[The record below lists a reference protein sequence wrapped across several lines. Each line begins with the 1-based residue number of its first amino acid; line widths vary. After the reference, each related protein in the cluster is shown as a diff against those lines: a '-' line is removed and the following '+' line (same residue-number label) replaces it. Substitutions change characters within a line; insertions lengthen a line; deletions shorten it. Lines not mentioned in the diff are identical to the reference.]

1 MEHRNSVKVIS
12 LVVKQLGIPVTRNS
26 IISELQKHT
35 DASSLLAISEVLTYW
50 NIPNEAYQVSVEE
63 LIETEIPLPFIAC
76 FAKGEFVLVNQK
88 DESQITISNDH
99 WNNHSFSIDEFKS
112 RYQGSILAFQKD
124 DSSGEYDYSAKRR
137 EEIIE
142 TLRMPF
148 VVSGLIIVFLAY
160 LFFNQSYLQTINW
173 HIGILAFFKT
183 IGLLASILLLIQ
195 SIDANN
201 PLIQKFCG
209 DDNSKNCHVILSSKA
224 AKVTEELSWS
234 EIGFFY
240 YSGTLVAL
248 LFNAANA
255 HLIQILG
262 ILNLLS
268 LPYTFYSIYY
278 QWRVAKQW
286 CIFCCTVQALLW
298 LEFAAFIPYLS
309 NGIQYP
315 DLHTLSN
322 LFVGILVPILLWVF
336 IKPYLINSM
345 QLQMLRLELY
355 RYKYNKELFQ
365 NMLHRENKY
374 ALPTEENTIM
384 IGNKEATNVITLV
397 SNPFCIHCTKT
408 HMLLDN
414 LLDSR
419 DDIKL
424 QLVFV
429 NRLYQ
434 KELDKNVISHFMALK
449 FEKNEIRLKEAINDW
464 YKQEKKKYELWK
476 EKYPAM
482 GTAIESNAL
491 SAQKE
496 WCKMVEITST
506 PTLFINGRRL
516 PSAYQAEDI
525 KYVL

>member
-1 MEHRNSVKVIS
+1 
-12 LVVKQLGIPVTRNS
+12 L
-26 IISELQKHT
+26 
-35 DASSLLAISEVLTYW
+35 
-50 NIPNEAYQVSVEE
+50 
-63 LIETEIPLPFIAC
+63 
-76 FAKGEFVLVNQK
+76 
-88 DESQITISNDH
+88 
-99 WNNHSFSIDEFKS
+99 
-112 RYQGSILAFQKD
+112 
-124 DSSGEYDYSAKRR
+124 
-137 EEIIE
+137 
-142 TLRMPF
+142 
-148 VVSGLIIVFLAY
+148 
-160 LFFNQSYLQTINW
+160 NQSYLQTLNW
-173 HIGILAFFKT
+173 HIGFLTTFKT
-183 IGLLASILLLIQ
+183 VGLIASILLLIQ
-195 SIDANN
+195 NIDANN

-209 DDNSKNCHVILSSKA
+209 GDNSKNCNAILSSKA
-224 AKVTEELSWS
+224 AKVTNELSWS

-248 LFNAANA
+248 LFNAENA
-255 HLIQILG
+255 RLIQILG

-298 LEFAAFIPYLS
+298 LEFAAFVPYLS

-315 DLHTLSN
+315 DLHTMGN
-322 LFVGILVPILLWVF
+322 LFIGMIVPILLWVF

-345 QLQMLRLELY
+345 QLQMLQPELY
-355 RYKYNKELFQ
+355 RYKYNKELFRS
-365 NMLHRENKY
+365 MLHRENKY
-374 ALPTEENTIM
+374 VLPTEDNTII
-384 IGNKEATNVITLV
+384 IGNKEASNVITMV
-397 SNPFCIHCTKT
+397 SNPFCTHCTKT
-408 HMLLDN
+408 HMLLDD
-414 LLDSR
+414 LLDFR

-434 KELDKNVISHFMALK
+434 KEIDKSVISHFMALK
-449 FEKNEIRLKEAINDW
+449 LEKNEIRLKEAISDW
-464 YKQEKKKYELWK
+464 YKQKKKKYEQWK
-476 EKYPAM
+476 EKYPARE
-482 GTAIESNAL
+482 TEIESNAL